1 MVQAAD
7 FINKAGYEAVL
18 VQFEFGMLYGDKL
31 ICLLRELKT
40 DIYTTVHTVTRGMI
54 DVRF

>member
-1 MVQAAD
+1 M
-7 FINKAGYEAVL
+7 L

-31 ICLLRELKT
+31 ICMLRELKT

-54 DVRF
+54 DVHYFIYIVF